1 MDLDFVKR
9 RMGEQGKQAVLPGSP
24 VMANDAELE
33 EKQEERGRQERRNIQ
48 YSGEGGAGGVKQ
60 TRGGKKSSCLS
71 GLKHMGVH

>member
-48 YSGEGGAGGVKQ
+48 YSGGGG
-60 TRGGKKSSCLS
+60 
-71 GLKHMGVH
+71 